1 MPLCLGL
8 FWRFPFSSMLHNGVL
23 AIVLA
28 VFQSKSDALLTQLL
42 GAPCQL
48 LQHLLA
54 EYELHD
60 LDRDGYMHHPPLE
73 PGIGL
78 REAARRRKGV
88 LRPGYMGHLAQIA
101 AALETSLSE
110 DEIEK
115 FLEAGGAT
123 DTTAPQTQAPVLG
136 LPPPTATGF
145 AAAVGPGG
153 AGGAEAKAEMP
164 ALEAAPPIGDTEVTA
179 APVLAAAHALAPAPP
194 VELDERHPP
203 PQPDRAVSAAGEC
216 GGSLGK
222 WASADIEA
230 LIDGWR
236 ELQAGAVRAFHP
248 SPAFATTLFCLW
260 HQKDRPL

>member
-1 MPLCLGL
+1 M
-8 FWRFPFSSMLHNGVL
+8 
-23 AIVLA
+23 
-28 VFQSKSDALLTQLL
+28 
-42 GAPCQL
+42 
-48 LQHLLA
+48 
-54 EYELHD
+54 
-60 LDRDGYMHHPPLE
+60 
-73 PGIGL
+73 
-78 REAARRRKGV
+78 

-123 DTTAPQTQAPVLG
+123 DTTAPRTQTQAPALG
-136 LPPPTATGF
+136 LPPPTASGF
-145 AAAVGPGG
+145 TAAVGPAG
-153 AGGAEAKAEMP
+153 AGGAEAKAEIP

-179 APVLAAAHALAPAPP
+179 TPVLAAAHALAPAPP

-216 GGSLGK
+216 DGSSLGK

-236 ELQAGAVRAFHP
+236 ELQAGAVRAFHHP

-260 HQKDRPL
+260 HKKEDRPL

>member
-88 LRPGYMGHLAQIA
+88 LRPGYKGHLAQIA

-115 FLEAGGAT
+115 FLEVGGAT

-136 LPPPTATGF
+136 LPPPTATDF
-145 AAAVGPGG
+145 TAAVDPG
-153 AGGAEAKAEMP
+153 AGGAEAKAEIP
-164 ALEAAPPIGDTEVTA
+164 ALEAAPPIDDTEVTT
-179 APVLAAAHALAPAPP
+179 PVLAAHALAPAPP
-194 VELDERHPP
+194 VEQDERHPP
-203 PQPDRAVSAAGEC
+203 PQPD
-216 GGSLGK
+216 
-222 WASADIEA
+222 
-230 LIDGWR
+230 
-236 ELQAGAVRAFHP
+236 
-248 SPAFATTLFCLW
+248 
-260 HQKDRPL
+260 